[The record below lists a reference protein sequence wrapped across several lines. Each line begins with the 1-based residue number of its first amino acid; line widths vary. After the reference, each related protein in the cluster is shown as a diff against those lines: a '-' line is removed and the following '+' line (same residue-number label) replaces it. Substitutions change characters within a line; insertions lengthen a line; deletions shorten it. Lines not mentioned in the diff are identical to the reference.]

1 MARIIIPTPLRGFTD
16 NNKSVEVNGDTV
28 ETAIGN
34 LVEAFPGLK
43 NNLLDE
49 EGNIRE
55 FVRIYLEDEDI
66 NGLQKEKTGIGNDSV
81 LSIVPAIAGG
91 LC

>member
-1 MARIIIPTPLRGFTD
+1 MAKIIIPTPLRGFTD
-16 NNKSVEVNGDTV
+16 NQKSVEVNANTV
-28 ETAIGN
+28 EKAIFN
-34 LVEAFPGLK
+34 LSEAFPGLR
-43 NNLLDE
+43 NNLLDD

-66 NGLQKEKTGIGNDSV
+66 NGLQKEKKKIKNNSV

-91 LC
+91 FC